1 MSLLDRTVSIVRVPA
16 ELAFGVAKRA
26 GGTALGA
33 AKLAY
38 GVVAGSDTEERP
50 AEWADRPA
58 PARPRPPAHPGN
70 GRPAEPET
78 VVVPEPAAPAE
89 PAAAPEPP
97 EPEHVSEEP
106 ELVAEVAEEGAEDGA
121 GAEVTIEEP
130 WPGYDG
136 MTAADIKD
144 RLVAEPPEVAAAVK
158 LYEASKK
165 GRASVLE
172 ASSRGMRA

>member
-1 MSLLDRTVSIVRVPA
+1 MSLLDRTVSVVRVPA
-16 ELAFGVAKRA
+16 EFAFRVAKRA

-33 AKLAY
+33 AKMAY
-38 GVVAGSDTEERP
+38 GAVAGSDTGERP
-50 AEWADRPA
+50 PEWADRPA
-58 PARPRPPAHPGN
+58 PVRPRPPAHPGN

-78 VVVPEPAAPAE
+78 VVVPEPPA
-89 PAAAPEPP
+89 PP

-106 ELVAEVAEEGAEDGA
+106 ELVAEVAEEGAEHGA
-121 GAEVTIEEP
+121 GAEVRIEEP